1 MVLLDE
7 RILEILESE
16 GPKSPTRIARDDRIE
31 FATTHVNRRLLKLAK
46 AGLVDKDRIG
56 RGVYA
61 INDVGREYLKGEVD
75 ARELPAPE

>member
-1 MVLLDE
+1 MVLADD
-7 RILEILESE
+7 RILEYLEVE
-16 GPKSPTRIARDDRIE
+16 GPQSPVRVSRDDRLE
-31 FATTHVNRRLLKLAK
+31 YERQYVNRRLLKLAE

-61 INDVGREYLKGEVD
+61 INDVGREYLEGELD

>member
-1 MVLLDE
+1 MLLDD
-7 RILEILESE
+7 RILEILAVE
-16 GPKSPTRIARDDRIE
+16 GPQSPTRIVRDERIQYGRK
-31 FATTHVNRRLLKLAK
+31 HVNRRLLKLAE

-61 INDVGREYLKGEVD
+61 INDVGREYLEGELD